1 MAAFVRTEDSP
12 RLPPPPSASGIWG
25 WLRLNLFAGPGQTV
39 LTLLFGATVLWFAW
53 TVLKFA
59 VLAGIWDG
67 ADRNACLASPTGAC
81 WPLVREK
88 IGQWIYGFY
97 PIDQRWRANVCFALL
112 VAVGIPMLVPAL
124 PFKRVN
130 ALLLVTAL
138 PLSVVILLSGG
149 NLAFG
154 PGSYITVAVCLL
166 LMTVAVPFASTGI
179 EEVLRTNRL
188 CVLATGIA
196 LAAGLCFAVL
206 AATGSTM
213 AVLGSVSGLIAV
225 CVTVAVGALAMRRQ
239 MSSGQGF
246 VLLAVSAS
254 VFAGMAALDYD
265 FGLST
270 VDTAQWGGLLVTL
283 IVAVVG
289 IITSLPLG
297 IVLALGRQS
306 SMPLVRTLSVGFIE
320 IVRGVPLITVLFMS
334 SVMLPLFLP
343 PGMSFDKLLRA
354 LIGVALFSSAYM
366 AEVVRGGIQAI
377 DRGQYEGATALG
389 LRYWPMMIKIVLP
402 QALKISI
409 PNIVSN
415 FISLFKD
422 TTLVLIIGVFDLLGI
437 VQTTL
442 RDPKWAT
449 PTSAATGYLAV
460 ALMYWVFCFG
470 MSRYA
475 KYTERRLH
483 RGHKR

>member
-1 MAAFVRTEDSP
+1 MTAFVRTEDSP

-67 ADRNACLASPTGAC
+67 VDRNACLASPTGAC

-154 PGSYITVAVCLL
+154 SGSYITVAVCLL
-166 LMTVAVPFASTGI
+166 LMTVAVPLASTGI

-196 LAAGLCFAVL
+196 LAAALCLAVL

-213 AVLGSVSGLIAV
+213 AAPAV
-225 CVTVAVGALAMRRQ
+225 PSMRHCNSATRLSTGMLAT
-239 MSSGQGF
+239 SSG
-246 VLLAVSAS
+246 
-254 VFAGMAALDYD
+254 
-265 FGLST
+265 
-270 VDTAQWGGLLVTL
+270 
-283 IVAVVG
+283 
-289 IITSLPLG
+289 
-297 IVLALGRQS
+297 
-306 SMPLVRTLSVGFIE
+306 
-320 IVRGVPLITVLFMS
+320 
-334 SVMLPLFLP
+334 
-343 PGMSFDKLLRA
+343 
-354 LIGVALFSSAYM
+354 
-366 AEVVRGGIQAI
+366 
-377 DRGQYEGATALG
+377 
-389 LRYWPMMIKIVLP
+389 
-402 QALKISI
+402 
-409 PNIVSN
+409 
-415 FISLFKD
+415 
-422 TTLVLIIGVFDLLGI
+422 
-437 VQTTL
+437 
-442 RDPKWAT
+442 
-449 PTSAATGYLAV
+449 
-460 ALMYWVFCFG
+460 
-470 MSRYA
+470 
-475 KYTERRLH
+475 
-483 RGHKR
+483 

>member
-1 MAAFVRTEDSP
+1 MTIFVRTADSP
-12 RLPPPPSASGIWG
+12 RLPPPANGSGARG
-25 WLRLNLFAGPGQTV
+25 WLYVNLFAGPFQTA
-39 LTLLFGATVLWFAW
+39 LTLLFGATILWLGCTLF
-53 TVLKFA
+53 KFA
-59 VLAGIWDG
+59 VLDG
-67 ADRNACLASPTGAC
+67 VWNGVDRNACLASPSGAC

-88 IGQWIYGFY
+88 FGQWIYGFY
-97 PIDQRWRANVCFALL
+97 PIDQRWRADICFAL
-112 VAVGIPMLVPAL
+112 VAAVSLPMLVPAF
-124 PFKRVN
+124 PFKRTN
-130 ALLLVTAL
+130 GFLLVIAL
-138 PLSVVILLSGG
+138 PLAVVILLSGG

-154 PGSYITVAVCLL
+154 PGSYVAVAVTLL
-166 LMTVAVPFASTGI
+166 LFTVLVPIAPIGMS
-179 EEVLRTNRL
+179 EVFQKNRVY
-188 CVLATGIA
+188 VLAASIA
-196 LAAGLCFAVL
+196 LIGSICSAVL
-206 AATGSTM
+206 ARSGSITGTSEATLDLLVCLTVAAG
-213 AVLGSVSGLIAV
+213 VIAV
-225 CVTVAVGALAMRRQ
+225 VALAVRRQ
-239 MSSGQGF
+239 FTTRQGLG
-246 VLLAVSAS
+246 LLALWTT
-254 VFAGMAALDYD
+254 VFVGMMALDYD

-289 IITSLPLG
+289 IITSLPFG

-306 SMPLVRTLSVGFIE
+306 TMPFVRALSVGFIE

-343 PGMSFDKLLRA
+343 PGVSFDKLLRA

-377 DRGQYEGATALG
+377 GRGQYEGAAALG
-389 LRYWPMMIKIVLP
+389 LSYWPMMVKVILP
-402 QALKISI
+402 QALKVSI

-449 PTSAATGYLAV
+449 PTAAATGYLAV
-460 ALMYWVFCFG
+460 ALL
-470 MSRYA
+470 S
-475 KYTERRLH
+475 LIH
-483 RGHKR
+483 I

>member
-1 MAAFVRTEDSP
+1 
-12 RLPPPPSASGIWG
+12 
-25 WLRLNLFAGPGQTV
+25 
-39 LTLLFGATVLWFAW
+39 
-53 TVLKFA
+53 
-59 VLAGIWDG
+59 
-67 ADRNACLASPTGAC
+67 
-81 WPLVREK
+81 
-88 IGQWIYGFY
+88 
-97 PIDQRWRANVCFALL
+97 
-112 VAVGIPMLVPAL
+112 MLVPAL

-138 PLSVVILLSGG
+138 PLSVGILLSGG

-166 LMTVAVPFASTGI
+166 LMTVAVPIASTGI

-196 LAAGLCFAVL
+196 LAAALCVAVL

-225 CVTVAVGALAMRRQ
+225 FVTVAVGALAMRRQ
-239 MSSGQGF
+239 MSLGQGF
-246 VLLAVSAS
+246 ALLAVSAS
-254 VFAGMAALDYD
+254 VFAGMAALDHD

-289 IITSLPLG
+289 IITSLPVG

-306 SMPLVRTLSVGFIE
+306 SMPFVRTLSVGFIE

-343 PGMSFDKLLRA
+343 PGMSFDKLLPA

-389 LRYWPMMIKIVLP
+389 LRYWPMLIKIILP